1 MPGSRGFDLRSGESG
16 LAITAIQQ
24 GKLQEASVVFSLD
37 GKTALITGAGSGIG
51 REIALLFAKQGATVA
66 VADINE
72 PGRTGVAEEIT
83 AAGGNAFPIA
93 LDVTNLDAAN
103 AAVAEIT
110 AATGKLNILVNNAGI
125 GMVGNLIET
134 APDDFARLVSVN
146 VYGVYNCS
154 LAAVNQML
162 TQDPKGGTIVNIAS
176 VAGQVAVPR
185 RFAYGTTKG
194 AVISMTQSTA
204 MDFVDQGI
212 RCNCICPGTVES
224 PFVEAYLNKYHQGE
238 IEETRAQ
245 LHARQPIGRMGRP
258 DEIAPLAL
266 YLASDESGFVTGSQY
281 TIDGGWTAR

>member
-1 MPGSRGFDLRSGESG
+1 MIMRDREV
-16 LAITAIQQ
+16 
-24 GKLQEASVVFSLD
+24 EAARVFRLD
-37 GKTALITGAGSGIG
+37 GKTALVTGSGSGIG

-66 VADINE
+66 IADINE
-72 PGRTGVAEEIT
+72 AGRTAVANEI
-83 AAGGNAFPIA
+83 AASGGSAFPIA
-93 LDVTNLDAAN
+93 LDVTSLESAN
-103 AAVAEIT
+103 AVVAEIVR
-110 AATGKLNILVNNAGI
+110 ATGGLHILVNNAGI
-125 GMVGNLIET
+125 GMVGDLLET
-134 APDDFARLVSVN
+134 GPDDFARLMAVN
-146 VYGVYNCS
+146 VYGVYHCS
-154 LAAVNQML
+154 QAAVTQML
-162 TQDPKGGTIVNIAS
+162 AQDPAGGSIVNIAS

-204 MDFVDQGI
+204 MDFVERGI

-224 PFVEAYLNKYHQGE
+224 PFVEAYLNRYHQGE

-266 YLASDESGFVTGSQY
+266 YLASDEAAFVTGSQY

>member
-1 MPGSRGFDLRSGESG
+1 MF
-16 LAITAIQQ
+16 
-24 GKLQEASVVFSLD
+24 KLD

-72 PGRTGVAEEIT
+72 TGRTGVADEI
-83 AAGGNAFPIA
+83 AGAGGNAFPIE
-93 LDVTNLDAAN
+93 LDVTSLDAAN
-103 AAVAEIT
+103 AAVTEIV
-110 AATGKLNILVNNAGI
+110 AATGKLDILVNNAGI
-125 GMVGNLIET
+125 GMVGNLVET
-134 APDDFARLVSVN
+134 APEDFARLVAVN
-146 VYGVYNCS
+146 VYGVYHCS
-154 LAAVNQML
+154 QAALNQML
-162 TQDPKGGTIVNIAS
+162 SQEPSGGAIVNIAS
-176 VAGQVAVPR
+176 VAGQVAVSR

-204 MDFVDQGI
+204 MDFIDRGI

-224 PFVEAYLNKYHQGE
+224 PFVEAYLNTYHQGE

-266 YLASDESGFVTGSQY
+266 YLASDEAGFVTGSQF
-281 TIDGGWTAR
+281 TIDGGLTAR